1 MPCQACS
8 FQNQEGI
15 TFCGQCGIKLDS
27 TVNMRAVHI
36 SAAIDFVDRQREMG
50 ELVSALDDA
59 MSGQGRVVMLAGY
72 PGIGKTRTAQEFA
85 AIAETRNAEVF
96 WGHCYE
102 DEGALPY
109 WPWLQIIRSHIDQSD
124 VESLKAS
131 MGSGAEAI
139 GEIVPELISKLTD
152 LGSPPRF
159 ASSSA
164 RFRLF
169 DSITT
174 YLKNVSVDKPMVLIL
189 EDLHCAAAS
198 SLALLEHAAADV
210 SASNLMIIGTYR
222 DIEVSTEHP
231 LSRTLGSFVQH
242 DGFQRLQL
250 GGLSHAVRKVDAS
263 TGIIS
268 AVAGGLGDEGPT
280 GDGGPDTSATL
291 RSPSGV
297 AVGASVN
304 IFIADRQN
312 NAIRTVLLR

>member
-1 MPCQACS
+1 
-8 FQNQEGI
+8 
-15 TFCGQCGIKLDS
+15 
-27 TVNMRAVHI
+27 MRAVHI

-102 DEGALPY
+102 GEGAPPY

-139 GEIVPELISKLTD
+139 DEIVPELISKLTD

-174 YLKNVSVDKPMVLIL
+174 YLKNASVDKPMALIL
-189 EDLHCAAAS
+189 EDLHCADAS

-210 SASNLMIIGTYR
+210 SASNLMIIGTYG

-231 LSRTLGSFVQH
+231 LSRTQGSLVRHEDFRWPEPRRQKNGGFHGHHQH
-242 DGFQRLQL
+242 RGRRPGRRRPHRRWRTCHQRHVEKPKWF
-250 GGLSHAVRKVDAS
+250 SHGRVRQYIHRRPAK
-263 TGIIS
+263 
-268 AVAGGLGDEGPT
+268 
-280 GDGGPDTSATL
+280 
-291 RSPSGV
+291 
-297 AVGASVN
+297 
-304 IFIADRQN
+304 
-312 NAIRTVLLR
+312 

>member
-27 TVNMRAVHI
+27 TVDMRAVHI
-36 SAAIDFVDRQREMG
+36 SATIDFVGRQREM
-50 ELVSALDDA
+50 VSWFQLWMMQCQAR
-59 MSGQGRVVMLAGY
+59 GRVVLLAGV

-102 DEGALPY
+102 DEGAPPY
-109 WPWLQIIRSHIDQSD
+109 WPWLQIVRSHIDQSD

-152 LGSPPRF
+152 LGSPPTC
-159 ASSSA
+159 APNSA

-174 YLKNVSVDKPMVLIL
+174 YLKNASVDRPMVLIL
-189 EDLHCAAAS
+189 EDLHWADAS

-210 SASNLMIIGTYR
+210 SASNLIIIGTYR

-297 AVGASVN
+297 AVGASGN

>member
-1 MPCQACS
+1 MPCPACS

-36 SAAIDFVDRQREMG
+36 SAAIDFVHRQREMG
-50 ELVSALDDA
+50 ELVSTLDDA
-59 MSGQGRVVMLAGY
+59 MSGQGRVVMLGGD

-102 DEGALPY
+102 GEGAPPY

-139 GEIVPELISKLTD
+139 DEIVPELISKLTD

-159 ASSSA
+159 APSSA

-174 YLKNVSVDKPMVLIL
+174 YLKNASVDKPMVLIL
-189 EDLHCAAAS
+189 EDLHCADAS

-210 SASNLMIIGTYR
+210 SASNLMIIGTYG

-231 LSRTLGSFVQH
+231 LSRTQGSLVRHEDFRWPEPRRQKNGGFHGHHQH
-242 DGFQRLQL
+242 RGRRPGRRRPHRRWRTCHQRHVEKPKWF
-250 GGLSHAVRKVDAS
+250 SHGRVRQYIHRRPAK
-263 TGIIS
+263 
-268 AVAGGLGDEGPT
+268 
-280 GDGGPDTSATL
+280 
-291 RSPSGV
+291 
-297 AVGASVN
+297 
-304 IFIADRQN
+304 
-312 NAIRTVLLR
+312 